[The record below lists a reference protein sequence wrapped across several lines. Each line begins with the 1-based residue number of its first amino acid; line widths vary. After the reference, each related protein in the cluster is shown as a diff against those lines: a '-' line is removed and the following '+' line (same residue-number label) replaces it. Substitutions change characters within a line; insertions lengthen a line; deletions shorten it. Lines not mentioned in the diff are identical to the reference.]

1 MTQLSYHTLTFCN
14 QWCLRIQVASIL
26 SEAIVPGIP
35 VKCVPHG
42 KSFPAAEEEKL
53 IHCPECCCEI
63 TLVLWAVFLL
73 SGIYSSESD
82 IDDLHKYVGASS
94 WKGVHQALHLLE
106 PTCDSASWLVFGCL
120 KLCVWHVS
128 SQSEGRWSTWRSL
141 TTISQIW
148 FTKCRS
154 AIAGIAKLFL

>member
-14 QWCLRIQVASIL
+14 QWCLCIQAASIL

-35 VKCVPHG
+35 VKHVPHR
-42 KSFPAAEEEKL
+42 KSFPAVEEEKL
-53 IHCPECCCEI
+53 IHRPERYCEI

-94 WKGVHQALHLLE
+94 WRGFITL
-106 PTCDSASWLVFGCL
+106 S
-120 KLCVWHVS
+120 
-128 SQSEGRWSTWRSL
+128 
-141 TTISQIW
+141 IS
-148 FTKCRS
+148 
-154 AIAGIAKLFL
+154 